1 MATHHAP
8 QYVCFSIVPLWPTS
22 EQALVSQHE
31 LFDIFYQINENMVS
45 TVAFS
50 VLTAPDLLE

>member
-1 MATHHAP
+1 MAAHHAP
-8 QYVCFSIVPLWPTS
+8 QYVRFSIVPLGPTS

-31 LFDIFYQINENMVS
+31 LFDIFYQISKSIVG
-45 TVAFS
+45 TIDFS